1 MHGAQIQRYGQGTR
15 FHMPQLRPSTAKFK
29 KQTKNTWM
37 GARKIKCPKQQQH
50 PKNETI
56 ATTLGETEL
65 WAPVPNQTHDVM
77 IHHSLCSK
85 GSCCVHP
92 GDIWIPGWAWPC
104 PHHSSP
110 WYPSWLL
117 SVPTRN
123 TQACLNASPSHTSL
137 GHVTCWSCLT
147 AWQSAVQLCMSLALP
162 SLISG
167 YTENWALS
175 FVPIIF

>member
-1 MHGAQIQRYGQGTR
+1 
-15 FHMPQLRPSTAKFK
+15 
-29 KQTKNTWM
+29 
-37 GARKIKCPKQQQH
+37 
-50 PKNETI
+50 
-56 ATTLGETEL
+56 
-65 WAPVPNQTHDVM
+65 M

-175 FVPIIF
+175 CVSIIFLKWGLWGHTWVLPGLCAGPFNSSSRLQMPQHGHPPPPQALHPHLPSLPGFLSCSHIFFFCSHIF